1 MIMGRDWKFYAQLG
15 LTIVLCLFIMIPVV
29 MSALAGVTVNVFKGL
44 SSGLTLRWI
53 FEVWDLYAASIVLS
67 LGISIVCLLVTLVA
81 GVPLAYVLVRRPGRL
96 TRLFEELL
104 TLPVAIPGLALAL
117 ALLITYGGFGQYRMS
132 WLFILTGHV
141 LFTLP
146 FMVRSV
152 AAVMAAMDMKTLE
165 EGAASLGAGFWRRFF
180 GVIVPNAKPGIL
192 AGALMV
198 VTLSIGEFN
207 LTWMLHTPL
216 TKTLP
221 VGLADAY
228 ASMRLEIG
236 SAYTLIF
243 FVLIVPLLIAMQA
256 FADTAK
262 RPPKR
267 DDTAEDTI

>member
-1 MIMGRDWKFYAQLG
+1 MQRDGKFYAQLL
-15 LTIVLCLFIMIPVV
+15 LTIVLCLFIMVPVV

-53 FEVWDLYAASIVLS
+53 FQVWDLYAHSILLS
-67 LGISIVCLLVTLVA
+67 VIIALSCLVTLLA

-96 TRLFEELL
+96 TRIFEELL

-117 ALLITYGGFGQYRMS
+117 ALLITYGGVSGYRSS

-152 AAVMAAMDMKTLE
+152 AAVMAAMDIKMLE
-165 EGAASLGAGFWRRFF
+165 EGAASLGAGFWQRFF
-180 GVIVPNAKPGIL
+180 TVIIPNAKPGIL

-243 FVLIVPLLIAMQA
+243 FVLIMPLLIAMQA
-256 FADTAK
+256 LAQRGK
-262 RPPKR
+262 RLTKR
-267 DDTAEDTI
+267 VDTAEDTL

>member
-1 MIMGRDWKFYAQLG
+1 MRRDWKFYSQLG
-15 LTIVLCLFIMIPVV
+15 LTTLLCLFIMVPVV

-53 FEVWDLYAASIVLS
+53 FEVWDLYAASIMLS
-67 LGISIVCLLVTLVA
+67 LGIAMACLLVTLVV

-117 ALLITYGGFGQYRMS
+117 ALLITYGGVGGYRTS

-152 AAVMAAMDMKTLE
+152 AAVMSAMNMKTLE

-180 GVIVPNAKPGIL
+180 TVIVPNAKPGIL

-243 FVLIVPLLIAMQA
+243 FVLIVPLLIAMQTL
-256 FADTAK
+256 ADTKK
-262 RPPKR
+262 RAPKR
-267 DDTAEDTI
+267 DDTLEDSL